1 MEYRPLGRTDLKVSA
16 LCLGTM
22 TWGEQNSEQDAF
34 AQIARAKAAG
44 INLRD

>member
-22 TWGEQNSEQDAF
+22 TWGEQ
-34 AQIARAKAAG
+34 
-44 INLRD
+44 